1 MAIQRVVFQHDQ
13 NTLLQEPSCNAHFKL
28 SGFAKHKTILYRC
41 QVEQQYFKMNGIVI
55 ADERTIT
62 TDSRA
67 NQNHPSDMK
76 QYNSHEFST
85 V

>member
-1 MAIQRVVFQHDQ
+1 
-13 NTLLQEPSCNAHFKL
+13 
-28 SGFAKHKTILYRC
+28 
-41 QVEQQYFKMNGIVI
+41 MNRIVI

-76 QYNSHEFST
+76 QNTYVNFLQCKYCICFADCRPHSKLQCARIIMMMTEHFQYSPKINIAFTDAEFLYF
-85 V
+85 